1 MSPAMLSGRDLQQFT
16 PLFALTIRVGSSAFT
31 ALATLAVSYSPQ
43 PSLNTTQPMIEVTL
57 RSWSTIADSSCSKFA
72 FAAGTGSGAGPTG
85 ISSDTSSD
93 GMSCQTISPSL
104 SAQ

>member
-1 MSPAMLSGRDLQQFT
+1 MQQFT

-31 ALATLAVSYSPQ
+31 ALVTLAVSNSPQ
-43 PSLNTTQPMIEVTL
+43 PSLNTTHPMIEVTL
-57 RSWSTIADSSCSKFA
+57 RNWSTISESSRSKFF

-93 GMSCQTISPSL
+93 GMSCHTISPSL

>member
-1 MSPAMLSGRDLQQFT
+1 MSPAMLSGRDLQQLT
-16 PLFALTIRVGSSAFT
+16 PLFAFTIRVGSSACT
-31 ALATLAVSYSPQ
+31 ALATLAVAYSPQ
-43 PSLNTTQPMIEVTL
+43 PSLNTTHPMIDVTL
-57 RSWSTIADSSCSKFA
+57 RSWSTIADSSRSKFA

-93 GMSCQTISPSL
+93 GVSSHAISPSL